1 MAGFDTQ
8 IGASLPSFALA
19 FSLALVA
26 SLLERAVGGRLAL
39 ERE

>member
-1 MAGFDTQ
+1 MAGFDT
-8 IGASLPSFALA
+8 LA
-19 FSLALVA
+19 FGLALVA